1 MIFGLALDMFHL
13 LLMFVPFI
21 LLCIKIEYLK
31 YYKFQLKILFLL
43 FILVPA
49 HWMVLNDECL
59 LTKISKQ
66 QGTID
71 NVSNAFTKKYLSFI
85 YYPILRFFNLPIND
99 KYIDK
104 LIGIHWILLLS
115 CFWYIICIKLN

>member
-21 LLCIKIEYLK
+21 LLGIKIQYLQQ
-31 YYKFQLKILFLL
+31 YKFSLKILFLL

-66 QGTID
+66 NGTID

-85 YYPILRFFNLPIND
+85 YYPILRFFNFPIND

-115 CFWYIICIKLN
+115 CFWYVICIKLN